1 MRGAELDGD
10 DLLLLL
16 GQIGGDEILR
26 PPHEE
31 RPDPSLKPLH
41 PARILPGLDRSD
53 VLLLEPVR
61 GREQTRRRDREQRP
75 HVAQRVLQRRS
86 RQRQPERRVDR
97 LRRLMDLRGPVL
109 DELRLVEDEPR
120 PWEPGDLGL
129 VEAEDRVR
137 DDDDIGPG
145 DHLGEGGAPLLRRLT
160 DDANVEVRRVLC
172 GFLRPDRDHRGG
184 GDDEERRLARPGRG
198 IAIVG

>member
-1 MRGAELDGD
+1 MLGVDDARVEGEHAQQGERPEDDEPLPVVVAVDEAEDLLPLLLQDPVVELPMRGAELDGD

-61 GREQTRRRDREQRP
+61 GREQTRREIANSD
-75 HVAQRVLQRRS
+75 HTSRS
-86 RQRQPERRVDR
+86 EFSNGV
-97 LRRLMDLRGPVL
+97 PVSAS
-109 DELRLVEDEPR
+109 RN
-120 PWEPGDLGL
+120 
-129 VEAEDRVR
+129 
-137 DDDDIGPG
+137 
-145 DHLGEGGAPLLRRLT
+145 GASI
-160 DDANVEVRRVLC
+160 DFA
-172 GFLRPDRDHRGG
+172 
-184 GDDEERRLARPGRG
+184 A
-198 IAIVG
+198 